1 MVIYQFSRQ
10 FDFANAA
17 AVFWRDFPC
26 FSRLKPGQTLRY
38 RPPMKIDLLSA
49 IDAALAGDWDRAH
62 KTVQQDEDDP
72 RACWIHAVLHKIEG
86 DAGNSRYWYSRS
98 KHSYGEFTDPSQ
110 ELAAI
115 RREVETGS
123 PLPRG

>member
-1 MVIYQFSRQ
+1 MRLRCSSVIFR
-10 FDFANAA
+10 
-17 AVFWRDFPC
+17 V
-26 FSRLKPGQTLRY
+26 FSRLNQGKPLRY
-38 RPPMKIDLLSA
+38 RPRMKTDLLDA

-72 RACWIHAVLHKIEG
+72 LACWIHAVLHKIEG

-98 KHSYGEFTDPSQ
+98 AHSYGDFADAKQ

-115 RREVETGS
+115 KRELESG
-123 PLPRG
+123 R

>member
-1 MVIYQFSRQ
+1 MRLRCSGVIFR
-10 FDFANAA
+10 
-17 AVFWRDFPC
+17 V

-38 RPPMKIDLLSA
+38 RPRMKTELLDA

-72 RACWIHAVLHKIEG
+72 IACWIHAVLHKIEG

-98 KHSYGEFTDPSQ
+98 THSYGEFADPRQ

-115 RREVETGS
+115 KRELESG
-123 PLPRG
+123 R

>member
-1 MVIYQFSRQ
+1 MIFRV
-10 FDFANAA
+10 
-17 AVFWRDFPC
+17 
-26 FSRLKPGQTLRY
+26 FSRLNPGNRLRY
-38 RPPMKIDLLSA
+38 GPPMKIDLLNA

-72 RACWIHAVLHKIEG
+72 ISCWVHAVLHKIEG

-98 KHSYGEFTDPSQ
+98 AHSYGEYADARQ

-115 RREVETGS
+115 RSEVE
-123 PLPRG
+123 RAR

>member
-1 MVIYQFSRQ
+1 MRLRCSGVIFR
-10 FDFANAA
+10 
-17 AVFWRDFPC
+17 V
-26 FSRLKPGQTLRY
+26 FSRLKPGKPLRY
-38 RPPMKIDLLSA
+38 RPAMKIDLISA

-72 RACWIHAVLHKIEG
+72 LACWIHAVLHKIEG

-98 KHSYGEFTDPSQ
+98 THSYGEFVDPKQ

-115 RREVETGS
+115 RREVESG
-123 PLPRG
+123 R